1 MATRSR
7 YRSFTAKEK
16 LRIIEEAEN
25 IENRAEGRK
34 YDLSESCIRDWRKKT
49 KLNLQRRI
57 VIIGHFAARKR
68 GIWSLKKGCAI
79 MWTIKD
85 NTDVQLLVKCTN

>member
-25 IENRAEGRK
+25 VGNRAAGRK
-34 YDLSESCIRDWRKKT
+34 YDVNERCIRDWCKKQNAT
-49 KLNLQRRI
+49 YREE
-57 VIIGHFAARKR
+57 
-68 GIWSLKKGCAI
+68 
-79 MWTIKD
+79 
-85 NTDVQLLVKCTN
+85 